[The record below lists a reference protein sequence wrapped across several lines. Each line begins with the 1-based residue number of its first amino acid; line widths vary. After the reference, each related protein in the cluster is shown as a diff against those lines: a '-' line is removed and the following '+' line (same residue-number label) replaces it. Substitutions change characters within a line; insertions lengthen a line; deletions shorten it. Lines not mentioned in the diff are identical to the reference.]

1 MANTAHFI
9 RRQSSRDL
17 NPQRSMDRLELREM
31 RSRLVIENGNTGSY
45 GTTNAAFEDTSPSN
59 KIKSSCSSKR
69 NSTDGKPIFK
79 PESGEDERES
89 WDSKLTFLLAT
100 IGYAVGLGNVWRFPY
115 LAQKN
120 GGGAFLIPYFVM
132 LAIEGIPIFYL
143 ELAIGQRL
151 RKGAIGV
158 WNQVSPFLAGIGIS
172 SAVVSFNVALYYNTI
187 IAWCLFY
194 FVQSF
199 QSQLPWAECPNVYF
213 PNGSYTI
220 EPECEASSPTQFFWY
235 RTTLMIS
242 EDINTPQSFN
252 WKIAIALF
260 VAWILVYMCMIK
272 GIASSGKVVYVT
284 ATFPYLVLII
294 FFFRGVTLKGAGDGL
309 RHLFTPTW
317 HIILDPVV
325 WLEAGTQIFF
335 SLGLAFGGLIA
346 FSSYNPVNNNCYR
359 DAIMVSLTNCFT
371 SMFAGI
377 VVFSV
382 IGFKATMTF
391 EKCLDVRNSTL
402 YEVFGSSDFDEND
415 LPEAGSLINVHVGND
430 VISKVM
436 PILPV
441 CDLETELD
449 KSASGTGLAF
459 IIFTEAINQFPGAQF
474 WSVLFFLMLFTLG
487 IDSQFGTLEGVVTS
501 VVDLKL
507 FPNLPKEILTGTI
520 CAVCCLIS
528 MGFAHGAGSYVF
540 VLFDNTVSSKNP
552 FNKKYYKCLFA
563 FRFADDIEM
572 MTGSRP
578 GLYWLICWKYLSPL
592 AMISI
597 LVASII
603 EIAVD
608 GSGYSVWV
616 SAKGETERHSWPVW
630 SILLISVLVLASVLW
645 IPGAAIARF
654 ADDIEMM
661 TGSRPGLYWL
671 ICWKYL
677 SPLAMISIL
686 VASIIEIAVDGS
698 GYSVWVSAKGETERH
713 SWPVWSILLI
723 SVLVLASVLWIPG
736 AAIARLFGYVVI
748 DDNEKAWFPAN
759 DLRDFHGIMPH
770 EVTTA
775 EKILFCMRADGSEG
789 LCCPT
794 HHSYDEDDEEI

>member
-1 MANTAHFI
+1 MANTAHFV

-17 NPQRSMDRLELREM
+17 NPQRSLDKLELKEM
-31 RSRLVIENGNTGSY
+31 RGRLVMENANGGGY
-45 GTTNAAFEDTSPSN
+45 GATNAAFEDTSPGAKVKSN
-59 KIKSSCSSKR
+59 YSSKR
-69 NSTDGKPIFK
+69 GSQDGKAIFR
-79 PESGEDERES
+79 PESGEEERES

-158 WNQVSPFLAGIGIS
+158 WNQVSPFLSGIGIS

-199 QSQLPWAECPNVYF
+199 QSQLPWADCPNVYF
-213 PNGSYTI
+213 PNGSYTT
-220 EPECEASSPTQFFWY
+220 EPECVVSSPTQYFWY
-235 RTTLMIS
+235 RTTLIVS
-242 EDINTPQSFN
+242 EDINHPETFN
-252 WKIAIALF
+252 WKIALALL

-284 ATFPYLVLII
+284 ATFPYIVLII
-294 FFFRGVTLKGAGDGL
+294 FFFRGITLKGAGDGL
-309 RHLFTPTW
+309 RHTLHP
-317 HIILDPVV
+317 
-325 WLEAGTQIFF
+325 
-335 SLGLAFGGLIA
+335 SLAHHPGPGA

-359 DAIMVSLTNCFT
+359 DAVMVSMTNCFT

-377 VVFSV
+377 VVFSI

-391 EKCLDVRNSTL
+391 EKCLEARDALLADLLGSGYNETALPAEGS
-402 YEVFGSSDFDEND
+402 VFNITTASG
-415 LPEAGSLINVHVGND
+415 LV
-430 VISKVM
+430 SKIM
-436 PILPV
+436 PSLPV
-441 CDLETELD
+441 CDLQKELD
-449 KSASGTGLAF
+449 NLTKLCTLEYDYLLLPEINIALLPPINSVEDLTHEDSGDEEYLNINTLPGSQLLALAEIIIKDTDVNEVTGSVSGSASGTGLAF

-501 VVDLKL
+501 VVDMKL
-507 FPNLPKEILTGTI
+507 FPNLPKEILTGCI
-520 CAVCCLIS
+520 CLVCCILS

-540 VLFDNTVSSKNP
+540 VLFDNFSGNFP
-552 FNKKYYKCLFA
+552 LLIIA
-563 FRFADDIEM
+563 FFECIGVAYVYGLKRFADDIEM
-572 MTGSRP
+572 MTGQRP

-592 AMISI
+592 AMLSI
-597 LVASII
+597 MFASFV

-608 GSGYSVWV
+608 GTGYDAWV
-616 SAKGETERHSWPVW
+616 PLRGETERHPWPLW
-630 SILLISVLVLASVLW
+630 AILLILTLILASVLW
-645 IPGAAIARF
+645 IPG
-654 ADDIEMM
+654 
-661 TGSRPGLYWL
+661 T
-671 ICWKYL
+671 
-677 SPLAMISIL
+677 
-686 VASIIEIAVDGS
+686 
-698 GYSVWVSAKGETERH
+698 
-713 SWPVWSILLI
+713 
-723 SVLVLASVLWIPG
+723 
-736 AAIARLFGYVVI
+736 AIARLFGIVVI

-759 DLRDFHGIMPH
+759 DLKEFHGIMPH
-770 EVTTA
+770 EVTAA
-775 EKILFCMRADGSEG
+775 ETLLFCIRADGSEG

-794 HHSYDEDDEEI
+794 SHSYDEDDEET

>member
-1 MANTAHFI
+1 MANTAHLV

-17 NPQRSMDRLELREM
+17 NPQRSLDRLELREM
-31 RSRLVIENGNTGSY
+31 RGRLVVENGNTGVAY
-45 GTTNAAFEDTSPSN
+45 GATNAAFVEDASPSS
-59 KIKSSCSSKR
+59 KIKSNYSSKR
-69 NSTDGKPIFK
+69 NSTDGKGIFK

-158 WNQVSPFLAGIGIS
+158 WNQVSPFLSGIGIS

-220 EPECEASSPTQFFWY
+220 EPECEVSSPTQYFWY

-242 EDINTPQSFN
+242 EDVNTPESFN
-252 WKIAIALF
+252 WKIALALL
-260 VAWILVYMCMIK
+260 VAWILVYLCMIK

-294 FFFRGVTLKGAGDGL
+294 FFFRGITLKGAGDGI

-377 VVFSV
+377 VVFSI
-382 IGFKATMTF
+382 IGFKATMTY
-391 EKCLDVRNSTL
+391 ERCLDHRNLTL
-402 YEVFGSSDFDEND
+402 TEFFGSFYND
-415 LPEAGSLINVHVGND
+415 SNVPEAGTLINFTVGGEI
-430 VISKVM
+430 ISKVM
-436 PILPV
+436 PELPI
-441 CDLETELD
+441 CDLQKELD

-501 VVDLKL
+501 VVDMKL
-507 FPNLPKEILTGTI
+507 FPNLPKEILTGSLCTL
-520 CAVCCLIS
+520 CCLIS
-528 MGFAHGAGSYVF
+528 MAFAHGAGSYVF
-540 VLFDNTVSSKNP
+540 VLFDNFCGNYP
-552 FNKKYYKCLFA
+552 LLIIA
-563 FRFADDIEM
+563 FFECIGVAYVYGLRRFADDIEM
-572 MTGSRP
+572 MTGTRP

-592 AMISI
+592 AMLSI
-597 LVASII
+597 LVASFI

-608 GSGYSVWV
+608 GTGYAAWV
-616 SAKGETERHSWPVW
+616 AARGETERHPWPLW
-630 SILLISVLVLASVLW
+630 AILLITVLVLASVLW
-645 IPGAAIARF
+645 IPG
-654 ADDIEMM
+654 
-661 TGSRPGLYWL
+661 
-671 ICWKYL
+671 
-677 SPLAMISIL
+677 
-686 VASIIEIAVDGS
+686 V
-698 GYSVWVSAKGETERH
+698 
-713 SWPVWSILLI
+713 
-723 SVLVLASVLWIPG
+723 
-736 AAIARLFGYVVI
+736 AIARLFGYVLI
-748 DDNEKAWFPAN
+748 YDNEKAWFPAN
-759 DLRDFHGIMPH
+759 ELKDFHGIMPH

-775 EKILFCMRADGSEG
+775 ETLLFCIRADGSEG

-794 HHSYDEDDEEI
+794 MHSYDDDDEET

>member
-1 MANTAHFI
+1 MANTAHLV

-17 NPQRSMDRLELREM
+17 NSQRSVDRLELKEM
-31 RSRLVIENGNTGSY
+31 RGRLVPIENGSSGSY
-45 GTTNAAFEDTSPSN
+45 GATNIAFEDTSPNS

-69 NSTDGKPIFK
+69 GSQDGKAIFK
-79 PESGEDERES
+79 PDCAEEERES

-100 IGYAVGLGNVWRFPY
+100 VGYAVGLGNVWRFPY

-120 GGGAFLIPYFVM
+120 GGGAFLIPYFIM

-158 WNQVSPFLAGIGIS
+158 WNQVSPFLSGIGIS

-199 QSQLPWAECPNVYF
+199 QSKLPWAECPNVYF
-213 PNGSYTI
+213 PNGSYI
-220 EPECEASSPTQFFWY
+220 AEPECTISTPTQYFWY

-242 EDINTPQSFN
+242 PDIDTPEAFN
-252 WKIAIALF
+252 WKIALAL
-260 VAWILVYMCMIK
+260 VAAWILVYLCMIK

-294 FFFRGVTLKGAGDGL
+294 FFFRGITLKGAFDGL
-309 RHLFTPTW
+309 RHLFTPSW
-317 HIILDPVV
+317 HTILDPVV

-359 DAIMVSLTNCFT
+359 DAVMVSLTNCFT

-377 VVFSV
+377 VVFSI
-382 IGFKATMTF
+382 IGFKATMIY
-391 EKCLDVRNSTL
+391 EKCLDTRNNTLMELVGQPVSSELVFPTEGTLFNITYDNGTVRRL
-402 YEVFGSSDFDEND
+402 
-415 LPEAGSLINVHVGND
+415 L
-430 VISKVM
+430 M
-436 PILPV
+436 PALPV
-441 CDLETELD
+441 CDLEEELG

-501 VVDLKL
+501 IVDMKL
-507 FPNLPKEILTGTI
+507 FPNLPKEILTGVLCLI
-520 CAVCCLIS
+520 CCLIS
-528 MGFAHGAGSYVF
+528 MSFAHGAGSYVF
-540 VLFDNTVSSKNP
+540 VLFDNFSGNFPLLIIAFFECVGVSYVYGLK
-552 FNKKYYKCLFA
+552 
-563 FRFADDIEM
+563 RFADDIEM

-592 AMISI
+592 AMLSI
-597 LVASII
+597 LVASFV

-608 GSGYSVWV
+608 GSGYSAWV
-616 SAKGETERHSWPVW
+616 AEKGETVKHPWPIW
-630 SILLISVLVLASVLW
+630 AILLICTLVLVCVMW
-645 IPGAAIARF
+645 IPGAAI
-654 ADDIEMM
+654 
-661 TGSRPGLYWL
+661 G
-671 ICWKYL
+671 
-677 SPLAMISIL
+677 
-686 VASIIEIAVDGS
+686 
-698 GYSVWVSAKGETERH
+698 
-713 SWPVWSILLI
+713 
-723 SVLVLASVLWIPG
+723 
-736 AAIARLFGYVVI
+736 RLFGIVLI
-748 DDNEKAWFPAN
+748 DDNEKAWFPAS
-759 DLRDFHGIMPH
+759 DLKDFHGIMPH

-775 EKILFCMRADGSEG
+775 ETLLFCIRADGSEG

-794 HHSYDEDDEEI
+794 YHSYDDVVEDE

>member
-540 VLFDNTVSSKNP
+540 VLFDNFCGNYP
-552 FNKKYYKCLFA
+552 
-563 FRFADDIEM
+563 
-572 MTGSRP
+572 
-578 GLYWLICWKYLSPL
+578 
-592 AMISI
+592 
-597 LVASII
+597 
-603 EIAVD
+603 
-608 GSGYSVWV
+608 
-616 SAKGETERHSWPVW
+616 
-630 SILLISVLVLASVLW
+630 LLI
-645 IPGAAIARF
+645 IAFFECVGVSYVYGLGRF

>member
-1 MANTAHFI
+1 MANTAHLV

-17 NPQRSMDRLELREM
+17 NPQRSLDRLELREM
-31 RSRLVIENGNTGSY
+31 RGRLVIENGSKGTYGS
-45 GTTNAAFEDTSPSN
+45 TNAAFEDTSPNS
-59 KIKSSCSSKR
+59 KIKSVSSSKR
-69 NSTDGKPIFK
+69 TSIEGKAIFK
-79 PESGEDERES
+79 PECVEDERES

-120 GGGAFLIPYFVM
+120 GGGAFLIPYFIM

-158 WNQVSPFLAGIGIS
+158 WNQVSPFLSGIGIS

-199 QSQLPWAECPNVYF
+199 QSQLPWAECPNLYF

-220 EPECEASSPTQFFWY
+220 EPECEVSSPTQYFWY

-242 EDINTPQSFN
+242 EDINTPQTFN
-252 WKIAIALF
+252 WKIALALF
-260 VAWILVYMCMIK
+260 IAWILVYLCMIK

-284 ATFPYLVLII
+284 ATFPYLVLIV
-294 FFFRGVTLKGAGDGL
+294 FFFRGITLKGAGDGL

-317 HIILDPVV
+317 HTILDPVV

-377 VVFSV
+377 VVFSI
-382 IGFKATMTF
+382 IGFKATMTY
-391 EKCLDVRNSTL
+391 EKCLDSRNATL
-402 YEVFGSSDFDEND
+402 FELFGGDYNESS
-415 LPEAGSLINVHVGND
+415 LPIAGSLIRVPNGKELV
-430 VISKVM
+430 SKLM
-436 PILPV
+436 PTLPF

-474 WSVLFFLMLFTLG
+474 WSILFFLMLFTLG

-507 FPNLPKEILTGTI
+507 FPNLPKEILTGSI
-520 CAVCCLIS
+520 CVVCCLIS
-528 MGFAHGAGSYVF
+528 MAFAHGAGSYVF
-540 VLFDNTVSSKNP
+540 VLFDNYCGTYPLLIIAFFECIGVSYVYGLK
-552 FNKKYYKCLFA
+552 
-563 FRFADDIEM
+563 RFADDIEM

-592 AMISI
+592 AMLSI
-597 LVASII
+597 LVASFIQ
-603 EIAVD
+603 IAVD
-608 GSGYSVWV
+608 GTGYFAWV
-616 SAKGETERHSWPVW
+616 AARGESERHPWPVW
-630 SILLISVLVLASVLW
+630 AVLLITVLVMASVLW
-645 IPGAAIARF
+645 IPGAAI
-654 ADDIEMM
+654 
-661 TGSRPGLYWL
+661 G
-671 ICWKYL
+671 
-677 SPLAMISIL
+677 
-686 VASIIEIAVDGS
+686 
-698 GYSVWVSAKGETERH
+698 
-713 SWPVWSILLI
+713 
-723 SVLVLASVLWIPG
+723 
-736 AAIARLFGYVVI
+736 RLFGYILI
-748 DDNEKAWFPAN
+748 DDNETAWFPAN
-759 DLRDFHGIMPH
+759 DLKEFHGIMPH

-775 EKILFCMRADGSEG
+775 ESLLFCMRADGSEG

-794 HHSYDEDDEEI
+794 AHSYDDDDDDDN

>member
-1 MANTAHFI
+1 MANTAHLV

-17 NPQRSMDRLELREM
+17 NSQRSLDRLELKEM
-31 RSRLVIENGNTGSY
+31 RGRLVVIENGNTGTY
-45 GTTNAAFEDTSPSN
+45 GATNNAFEDNSPSN
-59 KIKSSCSSKR
+59 RIKSTCSSKR
-69 NSTDGKPIFK
+69 GSQDGKPIFK
-79 PESGEDERES
+79 PECVEEERES

-100 IGYAVGLGNVWRFPY
+100 VGYAVGLGNVWRFPY

-158 WNQVSPFLAGIGIS
+158 WNQVSPYLSGIGIS

-199 QSQLPWAECPNVYF
+199 QSKLPWAECPNKYF
-213 PNGSYTI
+213 PNGSYTP
-220 EPECEASSPTQFFWY
+220 EPECVISSPTQYFWY

-242 EDINTPQSFN
+242 EDINTPDVFN
-252 WKIAIALF
+252 WKIAIALV

-284 ATFPYLVLII
+284 ATFPYIVLII
-294 FFFRGVTLKGAGDGL
+294 FFFRGITLKGAGDGI
-309 RHLFTPTW
+309 RHLFTPSW

-359 DAIMVSLTNCFT
+359 DAVMVSLTNCFT

-377 VVFSV
+377 VVFSI
-382 IGFKATMTF
+382 IGFKATMTY
-391 EKCLDVRNSTL
+391 ERCVEMRNVTL
-402 YEVFGSSDFDEND
+402 TELLGPNYDPDIVFPSE
-415 LPEAGSLINVHVGND
+415 GSLFNLTLENGTIK
-430 VISKVM
+430 SFTM
-436 PILPV
+436 TSLPV
-441 CDLETELD
+441 CDLEKELD
-449 KSASGTGLAF
+449 NSASGTGLAF

-501 VVDLKL
+501 IVDMKL
-507 FPNLPKEILTGTI
+507 FPNLPKEILTGVL
-520 CAVCCLIS
+520 CLVCCGIS
-528 MGFAHGAGSYVF
+528 MSFAHGAGSYVF
-540 VLFDNTVSSKNP
+540 VLFDNFSGNFPLLIIAFFECVGVSYVYGLK
-552 FNKKYYKCLFA
+552 
-563 FRFADDIEM
+563 RFADDIEM
-572 MTGSRP
+572 MTGTRP

-597 LVASII
+597 LVASFV
-603 EIAVD
+603 EIAVQ
-608 GSGYSVWV
+608 GSGYDAWV
-616 SAKGETERHSWPVW
+616 ASKGETLKQPWPVW
-630 SILLISVLVLASVLW
+630 GILLT
-645 IPGAAIARF
+645 IA
-654 ADDIEMM
+654 
-661 TGSRPGLYWL
+661 L
-671 ICWKYL
+671 
-677 SPLAMISIL
+677 IL
-686 VASIIEIAVDGS
+686 V
-698 GYSVWVSAKGETERH
+698 
-713 SWPVWSILLI
+713 
-723 SVLVLASVLWIPG
+723 SVLWIPG
-736 AAIARLFGYVVI
+736 AAIARLSGIALI
-748 DDNEKAWFPAN
+748 DDNEKAWFPAS
-759 DLRDFHGIMPH
+759 DLKDFHGIMPH
-770 EVTTA
+770 EVSKA
-775 EKILFCMRADGSEG
+775 ETLLFCIRADGSEG

-794 HHSYDEDDEEI
+794 YHSYDDVEEEE

>member
-1 MANTAHFI
+1 MANTAHFV

-17 NPQRSMDRLELREM
+17 NPQRSLDRLELKEM
-31 RSRLVIENGNTGSY
+31 RGRLVMENGNTGSY
-45 GTTNAAFEDTSPSN
+45 GATNVAFEDTSPN
-59 KIKSSCSSKR
+59 TKIKSACSSKR
-69 NSTDGKPIFK
+69 GSQDGKPIFK
-79 PESGEDERES
+79 PECGEDERES

-158 WNQVSPFLAGIGIS
+158 WNQVSPFLSGIGIS

-199 QSQLPWAECPNVYF
+199 QSQLPWAKCPNVYF
-213 PNGSYTI
+213 PNGSYIT
-220 EPECEASSPTQFFWY
+220 EPECVISSPTQYFWY
-235 RTTLMIS
+235 RTTLMVS
-242 EDINTPQSFN
+242 EDISTPEQFN
-252 WKIAIALF
+252 WKIALALL

-284 ATFPYLVLII
+284 ATFPYIVLII
-294 FFFRGVTLKGAGDGL
+294 FFFRGITLKGAGDGL
-309 RHLFTPTW
+309 RHLFTPSW
-317 HIILDPVV
+317 HTILDPVV

-359 DAIMVSLTNCFT
+359 DAVMVSLTNCFT

-377 VVFSV
+377 VVFSI

-391 EKCLDVRNSTL
+391 EKCLQLRSSMLMELLGSDYNSSKIPHQST
-402 YEVFGSSDFDEND
+402 VPTNQAINKI
-415 LPEAGSLINVHVGND
+415 LPD
-430 VISKVM
+430 
-436 PILPV
+436 LPV
-441 CDLETELD
+441 CDLQKELD
-449 KSASGTGLAF
+449 NSASGTGLAF

-501 VVDLKL
+501 VVDMKL
-507 FPNLPKEILTGTI
+507 FPNLPKEILTGVI
-520 CAVCCLIS
+520 CLTCCLIS
-528 MGFAHGAGSYVF
+528 MVFAHGAGSYVF
-540 VLFDNTVSSKNP
+540 VLFDNFSGNFPLLIIAFFECIGVSYVYGLK
-552 FNKKYYKCLFA
+552 
-563 FRFADDIEM
+563 RFADDIEM
-572 MTGSRP
+572 MTGQRP

-592 AMISI
+592 AMLSI
-597 LVASII
+597 LVASFV

-608 GSGYSVWV
+608 GSGYAAWV
-616 SAKGETERHSWPVW
+616 SSKGETEQHTWPVW
-630 SILLISVLVLASVLW
+630 AVLLIIALVL
-645 IPGAAIARF
+645 
-654 ADDIEMM
+654 
-661 TGSRPGLYWL
+661 T
-671 ICWKYL
+671 
-677 SPLAMISIL
+677 
-686 VASIIEIAVDGS
+686 
-698 GYSVWVSAKGETERH
+698 
-713 SWPVWSILLI
+713 
-723 SVLVLASVLWIPG
+723 SVLWIPG
-736 AAIARLFGYVVI
+736 AAIARLFGIVLI

-759 DLRDFHGIMPH
+759 DLKEFHGIMPH
-770 EVTTA
+770 EVSTA
-775 EKILFCMRADGSEG
+775 ETWLFCIRADGSEG

-794 HHSYDEDDEEI
+794 IHSYDENDEET